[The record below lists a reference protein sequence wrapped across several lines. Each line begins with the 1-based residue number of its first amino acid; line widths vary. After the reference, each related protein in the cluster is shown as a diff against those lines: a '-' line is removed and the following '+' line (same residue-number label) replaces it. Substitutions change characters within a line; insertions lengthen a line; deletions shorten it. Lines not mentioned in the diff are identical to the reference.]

1 MVGEN
6 KQQGRVINSTG
17 YELKLTEMIEKAM
30 LSDDVAD
37 TLNYAEVYEVLKK
50 VMLTP
55 VKLLEHAAHNIEV
68 ELGKQF
74 PQIEEIHLQLT
85 KLNPPMGA
93 DCYGAGVELHV
104 INEKSHPNF
113 RFSNENA

>member
-1 MVGEN
+1 
-6 KQQGRVINSTG
+6 
-17 YELKLTEMIEKAM
+17 
-30 LSDDVAD
+30 
-37 TLNYAEVYEVLKK
+37 
-50 VMLTP
+50 MLTP
-55 VKLLEHAAHNIEV
+55 VKLLEYAAHNIEV

-74 PQIEEIHLQLT
+74 PKIEEIHLQLT